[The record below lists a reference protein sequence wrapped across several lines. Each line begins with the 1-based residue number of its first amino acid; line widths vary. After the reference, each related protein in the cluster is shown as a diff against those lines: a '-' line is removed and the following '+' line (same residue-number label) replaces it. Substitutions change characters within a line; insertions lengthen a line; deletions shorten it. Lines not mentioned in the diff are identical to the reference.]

1 MILLKKKKNIFKFL
15 TPYKKYFLFG
25 LLFLTLS
32 SITSLLFPYVMGE
45 LIDAATGNYK
55 GSLDIISKN
64 IFGKNIKLLNNK
76 INQIGI
82 ILLIILLMQGVFSF
96 LRVYSFAIITE
107 NVLADIRISLYKKLI
122 SMPITFYDNKRAGEL
137 ISRTTN
143 DITLLQDTVSIT
155 LAELLRQISTLI
167 IGIIIL
173 FYTTPKLTIF
183 MISIFPLLIIII
195 LILGRFMK
203 KLYKK
208 RQDQLAQTN
217 IIFDETLH
225 TIHTIKSFT
234 NELLEIIKYKKS
246 VKKVIKT
253 ALKAS
258 KYKGLLIAF
267 IILGIFGCIVVVMW
281 YGAILVKSG
290 AISVGDLLSF
300 ILYTAFIGGSIAGL
314 GEAISNINKAIGA
327 SSRLVDMLNEENEIN
342 IDSKILKTKIY
353 IKGGIKYKKVCFS
366 YPTRNTIKIIN
377 NFNLNI
383 KSGEK
388 IALIGQSGAGK
399 STIIQILIR
408 LYEVQNGSIKI
419 DNKNIKNYDI
429 RYLRENVGIV
439 PQETILFGGSIK
451 ENINYGKPGSSIK
464 EIKKA
469 AYQANALK
477 FIEKLPEKFN
487 TLVGERGIK
496 LSGGQRQRIAIAR
509 AIIKNPKILILDEAT
524 SSLDIISEKKIQIA
538 LRVLMKNKTT
548 IIIAHRLST
557 IKKVDKIYIIQYG
570 KITESGKHEVLKKN
584 KNGIYNKLLK
594 LQYELNINKIN

>member
-1 MILLKKKKNIFKFL
+1 VILLKKKKNIFKFL
-15 TPYKKYFLFG
+15 IPYKKYFLFG
-25 LLFLTLS
+25 LLFLILS
-32 SITSLLFPYVMGE
+32 SIASLLFPYVMGE

-64 IFGKNIKLLNNK
+64 IFGKNIKILNNK
-76 INQIGI
+76 INQIGV

-155 LAELLRQISTLI
+155 LAELLRQISTLV

-327 SSRLVDMLNEENEIN
+327 SSRLIDILNEKNEIN
-342 IDSKILKTKIY
+342 IDSKILKTIY
-353 IKGGIKYKKVCFS
+353 IKGSIKYKKVCFS
-366 YPTRNTIKIIN
+366 YPTRNEIKVIN

-388 IALIGQSGAGK
+388 VALIGQSGAGK

-408 LYEVQNGSIKI
+408 LYEVQDGSIKI

-429 RYLRENVGIV
+429 RSLRENIGIV

>member
-1 MILLKKKKNIFKFL
+1 
-15 TPYKKYFLFG
+15 
-25 LLFLTLS
+25 
-32 SITSLLFPYVMGE
+32 MGE

-64 IFGKNIKLLNNK
+64 IFGKNIKILNNK
-76 INQIGI
+76 INQIGV

-155 LAELLRQISTLI
+155 LAELLRQISTLV

-327 SSRLVDMLNEENEIN
+327 SSRLIDILNEKNEIN

-366 YPTRNTIKIIN
+366 YPTRNEIKVIN

-388 IALIGQSGAGK
+388 VALIGQSGAGK

-408 LYEVQNGSIKI
+408 LYEVQDGSIKI

-429 RYLRENVGIV
+429 RSLRENIGIV

>member
-1 MILLKKKKNIFKFL
+1 VILLKKKKNIFKFL
-15 TPYKKYFLFG
+15 IPYKKYFLFG
-25 LLFLTLS
+25 LLFLILS

-64 IFGKNIKLLNNK
+64 IFGKNIKILNNK
-76 INQIGI
+76 INQIGV

-155 LAELLRQISTLI
+155 LAELLRQISTLV

-327 SSRLVDMLNEENEIN
+327 SSRLIDILNEKNEIN

-366 YPTRNTIKIIN
+366 YPTRNEIKVIN

-388 IALIGQSGAGK
+388 VALIGQSGAGK

-408 LYEVQNGSIKI
+408 LYEVQDGSIKI

-429 RYLRENVGIV
+429 RSLRENIGIV